1 MPPTVNV
8 DLVKISEMKNDKRR
22 IDGNCKTCR
31 QDSNRLQIG
40 KTWLHIY
47 CNGHKK
53 LGKVGIVSLVQ
64 SVICETEDY
73 TDDERKH
80 LYSGCICGSV
90 TGYENYE
97 FIFVEVYD
105 IKIST
110 DPFDDEETA
119 IQTGMLIWAKELK

>member
-1 MPPTVNV
+1 MTKEE
-8 DLVKISEMKNDKRR
+8 LTGIVKLADKTA
-22 IDGNCKTCR
+22 IDTELEKCGY
-31 QDSNRLQIG
+31 
-40 KTWLHIY
+40 IY

-64 SVICETEDY
+64 SVIGETEDY

-80 LYSGCICGSV
+80 LYGGCICLSV

-97 FIFVEVYD
+97 FIFVEIYD

-110 DPFDDEETA
+110 DPFENEEIA
-119 IQTGMLIWAKELK
+119 RQTRMDVWAKEL

>member
-1 MPPTVNV
+1 MTKEE
-8 DLVKISEMKNDKRR
+8 LTEIVKLADKTAIDSELEKRGY
-22 IDGNCKTCR
+22 IF
-31 QDSNRLQIG
+31 
-40 KTWLHIY
+40 
-47 CNGHKK
+47 CNEHKK

-80 LYSGCICGSV
+80 LYSRCICGSV
-90 TGYENYE
+90 AGYENYE

-105 IKIST
+105 IKPSA

>member
-1 MPPTVNV
+1 MTKEE
-8 DLVKISEMKNDKRR
+8 LTEIVKLADKTAIDSEMEKR
-22 IDGNCKTCR
+22 GY
-31 QDSNRLQIG
+31 
-40 KTWLHIY
+40 IY
-47 CNGHKK
+47 CNEHKK
-53 LGKVGIVSLVQ
+53 LGKVGIVSLVH

>member
-1 MPPTVNV
+1 MTKEE
-8 DLVKISEMKNDKRR
+8 LTEIVKLADKTAIDSELEKC
-22 IDGNCKTCR
+22 GY
-31 QDSNRLQIG
+31 
-40 KTWLHIY
+40 IY

-64 SVICETEDY
+64 SVIGETEDY

-80 LYSGCICGSV
+80 LYSGCICGNV

-110 DPFDDEETA
+110 DAFDNEEIA
-119 IQTGMLIWAKELK
+119 RQTRMDVWAKEL

>member
-1 MPPTVNV
+1 MTKEE
-8 DLVKISEMKNDKRR
+8 LTEIVKLADKTAIDSELEKRGY
-22 IDGNCKTCR
+22 IF
-31 QDSNRLQIG
+31 
-40 KTWLHIY
+40 
-47 CNGHKK
+47 CNEHKK

-73 TDDERKH
+73 TDYERKH

-105 IKIST
+105 IKPSA

>member
-1 MPPTVNV
+1 MTKEE
-8 DLVKISEMKNDKRR
+8 LTEIVKLADKTAIDSELEKC
-22 IDGNCKTCR
+22 GY
-31 QDSNRLQIG
+31 
-40 KTWLHIY
+40 IY

-64 SVICETEDY
+64 SVIGETEDY